1 MARGISCTIVKKKI
15 MLDFAKASFNH
26 TSGHHIILSTALL
39 YTAKASFSQSAG
51 HPVILGAIAIL
62 ILLHAIITSIFSTF
76 KRDVHNKTFRTVYD
90 AASLLS
96 NPDSVLSR
104 GGVGDSIMRYEH
116 LFAGARRETGKTST
130 GNSIQKRAKEYQKMV
145 NNFYDLVTDFYEW
158 GWGQSFHFAPR
169 KKGESF
175 HESIIRAE
183 HYVALRAN
191 IQPGSKVL
199 DVGCGVG
206 GPMRNIHQLS
216 GADITGVTI
225 NQYQVRVGNQ
235 YCAQKGFGDKCRIF
249 QGDFQ
254 NLPGQFDA
262 ETFDAAYAIEA
273 TCHSPDR
280 RTCFRGI
287 NHCLKRGGLFAAI
300 DWALLPAYDAENPN
314 HIRIKEG
321 IEVGNG
327 LPTLATIK
335 IIVDDLESA
344 GFEVVDVF
352 DANQGVHSEYE
363 IPWYYT
369 LNGSFTLNGFRMT
382 RLGRSCT
389 HALVSC
395 LEFLKIAPKGSA
407 RVSALLNAAALDLV
421 EGGRKGIFTPC
432 LFILARKK

>member
-1 MARGISCTIVKKKI
+1 MINA
-15 MLDFAKASFNH
+15 
-26 TSGHHIILSTALL
+26 
-39 YTAKASFSQSAG
+39 
-51 HPVILGAIAIL
+51 
-62 ILLHAIITSIFSTF
+62 
-76 KRDVHNKTFRTVYD
+76 RTVWCFMIKSSND
-90 AASLLS
+90 LHINLLLC
-96 NPDSVLSR
+96 SV
-104 GGVGDSIMRYEH
+104 M
-116 LFAGARRETGKTST
+116 K
-130 GNSIQKRAKEYQKMV
+130 
-145 NNFYDLVTDFYEW
+145 
-158 GWGQSFHFAPR
+158 SFHFAPR

-254 NLPGQFDA
+254 NLPGQFD
-262 ETFDAAYAIEA
+262 EKPLMPP

-287 NHCLKRGGLFAAI
+287 NHCLKRRFVCGHRLGA
-300 DWALLPAYDAENPN
+300 LPAYDAENPN